1 MVVSHFSIAHAAALF
16 SVVTDYIA
24 VFCCRAC
31 DINGQQG
38 RPQRICIL
46 EGKSWR
52 IWMIFC
58 WFRDCKAQ
66 YCPRCSCHASVV
78 GLPILLVILSF
89 LLQCFCVYTYKNLG
103 FGGMKVLCD
112 QKGINTLEVF
122 AIACFIL
129 LTNKCPCIAMIFVLY
144 QHTFYTMLCLHIL
157 YLFQG

>member
-52 IWMIFC
+52 IWMIFVS
-58 WFRDCKAQ
+58 F
-66 YCPRCSCHASVV
+66 
-78 GLPILLVILSF
+78 VIARH
-89 LLQCFCVYTYKNLG
+89 N
-103 FGGMKVLCD
+103 
-112 QKGINTLEVF
+112 
-122 AIACFIL
+122 IAL
-129 LTNKCPCIAMIFVLY
+129 AVRVMHL
-144 QHTFYTMLCLHIL
+144 
-157 YLFQG
+157 